1 MIEQYTT
8 GVLLAYGVFMIGI
21 FTPGPNILAIV
32 GTSMST
38 GRTEGKSLA
47 FGIAT
52 GSLAWGSLTLFGL
65 TALITLYASVMTA
78 LKIAG
83 AFYLLW
89 LAFKA
94 FRSALSTKDLKLKTI
109 VVKGGSWSYYRRGV
123 IIQMTN
129 AKAALVWIAI
139 MSLAMDGQAPIWVG
153 GMVVLGTAIISF
165 AGHWAYAV
173 AFSTAPVVAAYGRTR
188 RWVEGALGAYFCFA
202 SYKLITYKSS

>member
-65 TALITLYASVMTA
+65 TA
-78 LKIAG
+78 
-83 AFYLLW
+83 LLW

-153 GMVVLGTAIISF
+153 GMVVLGTAIVSF

-202 SYKLITYKSS
+202 SYKLITYRSS